1 MYNQTK
7 QFNCLKKKKTIL
19 TKNKII
25 IIEVN
30 LTKHLPELWPG
41 LVSSPEVRPLS
52 VDQYSSAAAKH
63 PDPRWS
69 YKPASVPTA
78 WLRGP

>member
-7 QFNCLKKKKTIL
+7 QFSCLNKNKTIL
-19 TKNKII
+19 SMNKII

-30 LTKHLPELWPG
+30 LTKHLPELLPG
-41 LVSSPEVRPLS
+41 LVSSPEVRPPS

-69 YKPASVPTA
+69 YKLASAPTA